1 MTLRIFIN
9 GILLLSIFYL
19 PWWSTAFFVLLG
31 IFLFKNFYEAI
42 FAGLLLDL
50 LYGTGVKEFY
60 GIWFV
65 FAVSFSVFF
74 ILGERLK
81 KNIRIYE
88 SI

>member
-9 GILLLSIFYL
+9 ILILLSIFYL
-19 PWWSTAFFVLLG
+19 QWWITVFFILFG
-31 IFLFKNFYEAI
+31 MFLFRNFYEGI

-50 LYGTGVKEFY
+50 LYGTSVKEFY

-65 FAVSFSVFF
+65 FTGITSIFF
-74 ILGERLK
+74 ILIEFLK
-81 KNIRIYE
+81 KNIRVYE

>member
-1 MTLRIFIN
+1 MTLRIFVNI
-9 GILLLSIFYL
+9 ILFLSIFYL
-19 PWWSTAFFVLLG
+19 PWWSTIFFILLG
-31 IFLFKNFYEAI
+31 TFLFRNFYEGI

-60 GIWFV
+60 GVWFV
-65 FAVSFSVFF
+65 FTASTLIFF
-74 ILGERLK
+74 VIGERLK